1 MAAIT
6 IDLTD
11 SIIAQLAEIS
21 ERGGI
26 TAQDFIVSAIAEK
39 IAQDDALSEFD
50 AEANESYAELL
61 RSGASIPLAEAR
73 RYFERRIAGEVVVS
87 PTPKKFKS

>member
-21 ERGGI
+21 ERGGV
-26 TAQDFIVSAIAEK
+26 TVHDLIVSAIAEK
-39 IAQDDALSEFD
+39 IAQDDALSDFN

-61 RSGASIPLAEAR
+61 ASGESIPLAEVR
-73 RYFERRIAGEVVVS
+73 QYFERRIAGEAVAS
-87 PTPKKFKS
+87 PVAKKFKS